1 MKKLFTLLFAAT
13 VFSFIVTYQ
22 SKVSA
27 YEENLQSTPSEEIL
41 TEENLPTEE
50 ITPTGEAEQKET
62 QQSTPSAIIQYDL
75 AFPGMLP
82 DSPFYKIKVLR
93 DKISLA
99 LTQDPMKRIDFYLRQ
114 TDKGILA
121 SAMLVDKN
129 NIALAKETALK
140 AEHNYTMLTYE
151 LAKLKERP
159 QDKIFEKIKKAAL
172 KHQEVLAS
180 LAKRVKKEDQETF
193 NTVINFSKRNVQT
206 VESYQYKS
214 DWNEREN

>member
-1 MKKLFTLLFAAT
+1 MRKLFTLLFAVT

-22 SKVSA
+22 SKVFA

-41 TEENLPTEE
+41 NEESLPTEE
-50 ITPTGEAEQKET
+50 ITPTGEAEQKEA

-193 NTVINFSKRNVQT
+193 NTVINFSKRNIQT